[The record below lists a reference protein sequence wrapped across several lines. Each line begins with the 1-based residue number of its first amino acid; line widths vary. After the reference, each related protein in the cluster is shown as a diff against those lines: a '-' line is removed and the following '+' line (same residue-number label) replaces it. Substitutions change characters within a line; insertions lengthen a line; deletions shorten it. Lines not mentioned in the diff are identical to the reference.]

1 MNPLIQL
8 STASNPLLVRN
19 TFLPTILAV
28 AILVLAP
35 IAAHADSATWGL
47 DPISGDWNTASNWT
61 PLEVPNGPADIA
73 TFGLSQTTIVS
84 ISANTEVNGIT
95 FTPAATNPYIITASP
110 GLTLT
115 ISGIGITNNSGTT
128 QNFVTAVAA
137 NGEVGQIF
145 FTNSA
150 TAADGTFINNG
161 GLAGVF
167 GDGGFTRFAFG
178 STAANGTFINNG
190 GAVSNARGGSTQ
202 LTGETAAHGTFI
214 NNGGAVSGADGGFT
228 RLLDATAADGTFIN
242 NGGAVSGAR
251 GGFTELSFATAGHGT
266 FINNGGAVSGADGG
280 FTQLIFGTAAGG
292 TFINNGGAVS
302 GADGG
307 FTQLFN
313 ATAANGTFINNGG
326 AVSGARGGFTELISG
341 TAADGT
347 FVNNGGAVSGAD
359 GGFTRFH
366 FDSTAGAATLIANG
380 GTDGGQGGTIF
391 FMGDSTGGTS
401 LVEVFGNG
409 SLDISAHNAGDVP
422 VGSIEGD
429 GNVFLGAKSLSVGS
443 NNVSTMFSGVIQ
455 DGGINGGVGG
465 SLTKTGTGALTLSGA
480 NTYTGDT
487 NINGGVLKVN
497 GSITSN
503 TFANSGGTLAGTG
516 TVQGNVTN
524 TGGTVSPGDSPGTLT
539 VTGNYTQTQFA
550 TLMIQIAG
558 MSAGQFSVLDVTGTA
573 NLDGTLHPVL
583 LDGFIPTIGQTFT
596 FLDYASLTGEFS
608 GIENQVFNNGTE
620 GWSVTYESTFAV
632 LTAVA
637 VVPGVPDQASTL
649 LLLTLSL
656 LGLVTYRQKC

>member
-178 STAANGTFINNG
+178 S
-190 GAVSNARGGSTQ
+190 
-202 LTGETAAHGTFI
+202 
-214 NNGGAVSGADGGFT
+214 
-228 RLLDATAADGTFIN
+228 
-242 NGGAVSGAR
+242 
-251 GGFTELSFATAGHGT
+251 
-266 FINNGGAVSGADGG
+266 
-280 FTQLIFGTAAGG
+280 
-292 TFINNGGAVS
+292 
-302 GADGG
+302 
-307 FTQLFN
+307 
-313 ATAANGTFINNGG
+313 TAANGTFINNGG